1 MTFDS
6 SGAHFGSLISGDA
19 GRNYMR
25 TNHDDYALSLGFVA
39 EITYEV
45 ANDGQAVFFGLGAGD
60 TALFGTPDWSTQFS
74 SASFWPETGNDK
86 FTRFRTQNDM
96 NTFGDT
102 GVPGYDPGTHRFRMT
117 FDASTN
123 QLRGEID
130 INYAGGP
137 FVADAMTTNFPIVV
151 TSLFAPDG
159 WPTEPSRI
167 FFGGDDGV
175 VFRDL
180 SITIVPEPCT
190 VALMLLGFA
199 AIIGRRFRSMR

>member
-1 MTFDS
+1 
-6 SGAHFGSLISGDA
+6 
-19 GRNYMR
+19 
-25 TNHDDYALSLGFVA
+25 
-39 EITYEV
+39 
-45 ANDGQAVFFGLGAGD
+45 
-60 TALFGTPDWSTQFS
+60 
-74 SASFWPETGNDK
+74 
-86 FTRFRTQNDM
+86 M

-137 FVADAMTTNFPIVV
+137 FVADPMTTNFPIVV

-180 SITIVPEPCT
+180 AIAIVPEPCT
-190 VALMLLGFA
+190 AALMLLGFA
-199 AIIGRRFRSMR
+199 AIIGRRFRSNAMRIRNIQNARWKESSIDEYGWI